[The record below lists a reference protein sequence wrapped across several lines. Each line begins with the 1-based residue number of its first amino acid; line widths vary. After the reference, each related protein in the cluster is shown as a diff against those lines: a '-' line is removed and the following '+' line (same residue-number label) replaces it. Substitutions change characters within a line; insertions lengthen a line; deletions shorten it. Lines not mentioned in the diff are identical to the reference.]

1 MEFMERQKITAYQFA
16 KMSGV
21 PQSTIRSIVQK
32 EDYEVRESNMKKICA
47 GMGITPYELFLM
59 ESDEAVILDKE
70 EIPVMKN
77 YRKLQKEDQF
87 RVQGYVDS
95 LLEKH
100 EELRKTC

>member
-1 MEFMERQKITAYQFA
+1 
-16 KMSGV
+16 
-21 PQSTIRSIVQK
+21 
-32 EDYEVRESNMKKICA
+32 
-47 GMGITPYELFLM
+47 M

-100 EELRKTC
+100 EEV